1 MHPHIESLSSI
12 KVFPFGGQKHDINYF
27 FLDLIVLYDIFDWG
41 DELKSC
47 FFKDSELKEINPIY
61 QSFIRIKEIYFNNY
75 EEAFAKLTMLKQVSI
90 QEIESINFGKMSNEE
105 VEQIT
110 YQLLNYKIHYLNYY
124 VSWESVS
131 NQTLENISRINPQ
144 ELHQLILAILNFIL
158 ILNIEI
164 DINFNIKVL

>member
-1 MHPHIESLSSI
+1 
-12 KVFPFGGQKHDINYF
+12 
-27 FLDLIVLYDIFDWG
+27 
-41 DELKSC
+41 
-47 FFKDSELKEINPIY
+47 
-61 QSFIRIKEIYFNNY
+61 
-75 EEAFAKLTMLKQVSI
+75 MLKQVSI

-110 YQLLNYKIHYLNYY
+110 YQLLNYKIHCLNYY